1 MFVICIICEKRQKV
15 AWNFID
21 KYGLLV
27 YDELTR
33 LEKEMTGRCIGF

>member
-15 AWNFID
+15 ACNFID

-27 YDELTR
+27 YDE
-33 LEKEMTGRCIGF
+33 